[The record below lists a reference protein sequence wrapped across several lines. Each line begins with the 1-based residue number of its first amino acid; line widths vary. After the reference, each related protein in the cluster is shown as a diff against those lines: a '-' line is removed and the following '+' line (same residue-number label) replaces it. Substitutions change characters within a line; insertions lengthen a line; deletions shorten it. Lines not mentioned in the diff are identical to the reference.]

1 MGKILR
7 LFRKESVKVQNE
19 KKKSSICGKSLF
31 IIINRSNYKQ
41 QKVSL
46 LSIFVTM
53 KFFFQH
59 VSDSLKSLLK
69 GTFIVDN
76 NSEWSLQTNHFSKE
90 CRIYEFLLW
99 PLSDVYSEPGQTSK
113 MQSWKIFSNN
123 AAFYYSSD
131 SPNVLSRITWD
142 KYLQN
147 NKYLRDLENIRKIS
161 KLDGDRA

>member
-59 VSDSLKSLLK
+59 VSDSLKSFLK

-90 CRIYEFLLW
+90 CRIYEFLL
-99 PLSDVYSEPGQTSK
+99 
-113 MQSWKIFSNN
+113 
-123 AAFYYSSD
+123 
-131 SPNVLSRITWD
+131 
-142 KYLQN
+142 
-147 NKYLRDLENIRKIS
+147 
-161 KLDGDRA
+161 